1 MKIRLGDLLVKS
13 GVINEEQL
21 KRALKLQEQTG
32 LMLGEALIKG
42 GFTTEDAITVAVSKQ
57 LGVPYASRDNQILK
71 PEKGQGLEN
80 IIAEKFARDQ
90 LVLPLFVEEQTL
102 AVAMVDPTN
111 VLLLDNLRLMT
122 GCEIQPF
129 IASKAQLLKTID
141 EFYASGAGAS
151 LIDKALEKPA
161 KGGAAE
167 EVQVDVNEEFLDLDK
182 VMAETGGGGVVAL
195 VNAVMKQSIAERAS
209 DIHLDVFE
217 ETVALRFRIDGTL
230 YERTPPAKE
239 TVQGIISRIKI
250 LSKLDIA
257 ERRLPQD
264 GAFSMKYQN
273 RKVDVRVSVMPTVFG
288 EKLVMRILDK
298 GGAVKDI
305 RKLGFDPRQLN
316 DFLEAAGAP
325 HGLIFLTGPTGSG
338 KTTTLY
344 AVLQAIYTPEMNFM
358 TAEDP
363 VEFKLAGISQ
373 CQMRANIGLTF
384 ASALRSFLRQDPDV
398 ILVGE
403 VRDKE
408 TAEICLKA
416 AMTGHLVLS
425 TLHTNDAMGAVPR
438 LVDMGMEAYMLA
450 DALQLVA
457 GQRLVRALCEGCK
470 VMYKPEPGSE
480 IVEQCKREILLAA
493 DKLPPEDQWV
503 WGKAV
508 GCDKCAK
515 TGYLGRRAIYEVYHM
530 NSAMRTIISK
540 TQDLPKLREEA
551 FKVGMWN
558 MRASGWR
565 KVMEGVT
572 TPEEVLATTLSE

>member
-1 MKIRLGDLLVKS
+1 MKFRLGELLVKS

-21 KRALKLQEQTG
+21 KRALKIQEQSG
-32 LMLGEALIKG
+32 VLLGEAIIKS
-42 GFTTEDAITVAVSKQ
+42 GFATEDAITIAISKQ
-57 LGVPYASRDNQILK
+57 MGIPYASRENQILR
-71 PEKGQGLEN
+71 PEKGQGLDKV
-80 IIAEKFARDQ
+80 ISEKFSRDQ
-90 LVLPLFVEEQTL
+90 LVLPLFMEDSTL
-102 AVAMVDPTN
+102 AVAMADPTN
-111 VLLLDNLRLMT
+111 VLVLDNLRLMT
-122 GCEIQPF
+122 GAEIQPF
-129 IASKAQLLKTID
+129 IASKAQVLKAID
-141 EFYASGAGAS
+141 EFYGGNAGES
-151 LIDKALEKPA
+151 LIDKAMEKPA
-161 KGGAAE
+161 SGSAAAAE
-167 EVQVDVNEEFLDLDK
+167 VEVDTEEDFLDLDK
-182 VMAETGGGGVVAL
+182 VMSEAKGGNVVQL
-195 VNAVMKQSIAERAS
+195 INAVMKQSISERAS

-217 ETVALRFRIDGTL
+217 ERVSLRFRIDGTL
-230 YERTPPAKE
+230 YERTPPPKE
-239 TVQGIISRIKI
+239 SVGPFVSRIKI

-298 GGAVKDI
+298 GGAVKDVN
-305 RKLGFDPRQLN
+305 KLGFEQRQLD
-316 DFLEAAGAP
+316 DFLGAAQSP

-373 CQMRANIGLTF
+373 CQMKPSIGLTF

-403 VRDKE
+403 VRDAE

-438 LVDMGMEAYMLA
+438 LVDMGMEPYMLA
-450 DALQLVA
+450 DSLLLVA
-457 GQRLVRALCEGCK
+457 GQRLVRALCMACR
-470 VMYKPEPGSE
+470 VAYKP
-480 IVEQCKREILLAA
+480 
-493 DKLPPEDQWV
+493 PPEEIQQCVKEALLDPFPKKPEELTFY
-503 WGKAV
+503 KAV

-515 TGYLGRRAIYEVYHM
+515 TGYLGRRAIYEVYRILPE
-530 NSAMRTIISK
+530 MRPLIAK
-540 TQDLPKLREEA
+540 GMDLPKLREVA
-551 FKVGMWN
+551 WKKGMWN

-565 KVMEGVT
+565 KVIDGVT
-572 TPEEVLATTLSE
+572 TVDEVLSSTLEE

>member
-1 MKIRLGDLLVKS
+1 MKFRLGELLVKS

-21 KRALKLQEQTG
+21 KRALKIQEQTG
-32 LMLGEALIKG
+32 LLLGEAIVKS
-42 GFTTEDAITVAVSKQ
+42 GFATEEAITIAISKQ
-57 LGVPYASRDNQILK
+57 LGIPYASRENQILK
-71 PEKGQGLEN
+71 PEKGQGLDK
-80 IIAEKFARDQ
+80 IISEKFARDQ
-90 LVLPLFVEEQTL
+90 LVLPLFMEDSTL

-111 VLLLDNLRLMT
+111 VLVLDNLRLMT
-122 GCEIQPF
+122 GAEIQPF
-129 IASKAQLLKTID
+129 ISSKAQILKAAD
-141 EFYASGAGAS
+141 EFYTSGAGES
-151 LIDKALEKPA
+151 LIDKVMEKPA
-161 KGGAAE
+161 SGGAASNE
-167 EVQVDVNEEFLDLDK
+167 VDVDTSEDFLDLDK
-182 VMAETGGGGVVAL
+182 VMAEAKGGNVVQL
-195 VNAVMKQSIAERAS
+195 VSAVMKQSIAERAS

-217 ETVALRFRIDGTL
+217 ERVSLRFRIDGSL

-239 TVQGIISRIKI
+239 QVGAFISRIKI

-264 GAFSMKYQN
+264 GALSMKYQN

-298 GGAVKDI
+298 GGAVKDVS
-305 RKLGFDPRQLN
+305 KLGFEARQLQ
-316 DFLEAAGAP
+316 DFTDAAQSP

-344 AVLQAIYTPEMNFM
+344 AVLQSIYTPELNFM

-363 VEFKLAGISQ
+363 VEFKLSGISQ

-438 LVDMGMEAYMLA
+438 LVDMGMEPYMLA
-450 DALQLVA
+450 DALLLVA
-457 GQRLVRALCEGCK
+457 GQRLVRALCVDCR
-470 VMYKPEPGSE
+470 VAYKPSTEEAEKCVKES
-480 IVEQCKREILLAA
+480 LLNPFP
-493 DKLPPEDQWV
+493 KKPEDLV
-503 WGKAV
+503 FYKAK

-515 TGYLGRRAIYEVYHM
+515 TGYLGRRAIYEVYRM
-530 NSAMRTIISK
+530 NQEMRYVIAK
-540 TQDLPKLREEA
+540 TQDLPKLRELA
-551 FKVGMWN
+551 FKTGMWN

-565 KVMEGVT
+565 KVIDGT
-572 TPEEVLATTLSE
+572 TSVDEVLSTTMDE

>member
-1 MKIRLGDLLVKS
+1 
-13 GVINEEQL
+13 
-21 KRALKLQEQTG
+21 
-32 LMLGEALIKG
+32 
-42 GFTTEDAITVAVSKQ
+42 
-57 LGVPYASRDNQILK
+57 
-71 PEKGQGLEN
+71 
-80 IIAEKFARDQ
+80 
-90 LVLPLFVEEQTL
+90 
-102 AVAMVDPTN
+102 MVDPTN

-161 KGGAAE
+161 KGTAAE
-167 EVQVDVNEEFLDLDK
+167 EVTVDVNEDFLDLDK

-217 ETVALRFRIDGTL
+217 ETVSLRFRIDGTL

-305 RKLGFDPRQLN
+305 KKLGFDPRQLN

-373 CQMRANIGLTF
+373 CQMRSAIGLTF

-457 GQRLVRALCEGCK
+457 GQRLVRALCESCK

-480 IVEQCKREILLAA
+480 IVEQCKREILLGT
-493 DKLPPEDQWV
+493 DKLPPVEQWV

-530 NSAMRTIISK
+530 NQAMRTIIAK

-565 KVMEGVT
+565 KVMDGVT